1 MSFWYFLKQLTSSY
15 LATHWSILDLWHYR
29 NHWHYWH
36 HWHHWSY
43 SHWLTALISSAAHL
57 LTDNLIFLN
66 PKTIFSLKNRG
77 SSVDISLRNLRMSS
91 QLLNQFISSFNN
103 QSDNGPHKKSICN
116 HFPNRSTLDS
126 IFIKMITNKTMV
138 T

>member
-1 MSFWYFLKQLTSSY
+1 MSIGGGQGMYFLKQLTSSY

-29 NHWHYWH
+29 HHWHYWH

-66 PKTIFSLKNRG
+66 PKTIFSLKQRFSNVTG
-77 SSVDISLRNLRMSS
+77 A
-91 QLLNQFISSFNN
+91 QNQFIRYNFS
-103 QSDNGPHKKSICN
+103 
-116 HFPNRSTLDS
+116 
-126 IFIKMITNKTMV
+126 NKTISLNLLKA
-138 T
+138 TII